1 MSCLFYNCPFLWVK
15 RNGQDRRLLALPTS
29 VPTMSAT
36 DGTVKKLEKITL
48 DKLDVLCD
56 LFGCELTEILVYVP
70 NSPPRIEF
78 NEKGEPVKRLYYEE
92 PAKPKK
98 GKRRKRAK

>member
-1 MSCLFYNCPFLWVK
+1 MLILQLSVLMGEKKWTRSQVARFTDFRPNDIGDWW
-15 RNGQDRRLLALPTS
+15 NGEET
-29 VPTMSAT
+29 
-36 DGTVKKLEKITL
+36 GKITL

-56 LFGCELTEILVYVP
+56 LFGCELTESLVYVP

-92 PAKPKK
+92 PANPKK
-98 GKRRKRAK
+98 GKKKRQAK